1 MEGDY
6 NCQWGGGR
14 GKGGTIGMLKS
25 VMRGSGKFIA
35 TQPKSSNL
43 SPAPSPPALFL
54 PLIPEM
60 KMYNVHVPGESQS
73 KPNIIHLWFIQFV
86 LTFLM
91 LQSYTCKRFLLL
103 HVFFFII
110 PFCICISLIF
120 CYKLHVY
127 TSLFLPKF
135 FLFFFIFTFL
145 LLATPFLIIFFFHL
159 YNFFV
164 FF

>member
-1 MEGDY
+1 MKERSVVPNRVWRGTITA
-6 NCQWGGGR
+6 NEGR
-14 GKGGTIGMLKS
+14 GWG
-25 VMRGSGKFIA
+25 RGRPL
-35 TQPKSSNL
+35 QHNQNL
-43 SPAPSPPALFL
+43 PTSSPPALFL
-54 PLIPEM
+54 PPIPEM
-60 KMYNVHVPGESQS
+60 KIYNVHVPGESQS
-73 KPNIIHLWFIQFV
+73 KPNIIRLWFIQFV

-145 LLATPFLIIFFFHL
+145 LLATPFLIISFFHL